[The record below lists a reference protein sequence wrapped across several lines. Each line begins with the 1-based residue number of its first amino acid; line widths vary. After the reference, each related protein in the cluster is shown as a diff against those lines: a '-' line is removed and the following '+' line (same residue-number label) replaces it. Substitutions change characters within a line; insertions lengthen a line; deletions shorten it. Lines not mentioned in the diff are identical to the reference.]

1 VAQAYDK
8 ARYGKTGEDESRL
21 YNELEISVLRATG
34 LPLGPDDAAP
44 TAYVHF
50 QFLGNP
56 DKFTNP
62 VQATRDPEFN
72 ERFVFPMMTND
83 QQLRLLSRS
92 KLQLTVVDL
101 NGEENADDA
110 DDAGLIGDIF
120 VALNDVADGQSINDK
135 FTLKSAAH
143 GNPVGALQ
151 IAVRWRHPFRR
162 QRELGPRSLSG
173 LETETLIKAFS
184 DGEVAA
190 GLVNYRDFCRFIDP
204 PRDVLRAIER
214 LRAFAT
220 RMGEKEHRKPRE
232 IFKIL
237 LEKFDAMKVDTFV
250 AKLLKVRDPFYLNT
264 AACFA
269 GLPWRMH
276 NAYAPVPHNCPHPT
290 PPTHT
295 QPTKHFIS
303 SPLQVDPEIR
313 SDELS
318 KLFEHIDMDG
328 DGVISFAQLEAVL
341 NLDDVAGISAAL
353 QVRALS
359 HRPPPPQ
366 LPGPYPCPL
375 FSPVLNHR

>member
-1 VAQAYDK
+1 MCIVVQAYDK

-269 GLPWRMH
+269 DCRGVCIMRTPPFH
-276 NAYAPVPHNCPHPT
+276 TTAPT
-290 PPTHT
+290 PHLPPTLNPLNISYRPRCRWT
-295 QPTKHFIS
+295 RRSVPTSCPSSSSTSTWTATAS
-303 SPLQVDPEIR
+303 SPSPSSR
-313 SDELS
+313 PSS
-318 KLFEHIDMDG
+318 T
-328 DGVISFAQLEAVL
+328 STT
-341 NLDDVAGISAAL
+341 S
-353 QVRALS
+353 RAF
-359 HRPPPPQ
+359 PPPCRSEPFPTAHPHHNS
-366 LPGPYPCPL
+366 PGHILGPSSAP
-375 FSPVLNHR
+375 N